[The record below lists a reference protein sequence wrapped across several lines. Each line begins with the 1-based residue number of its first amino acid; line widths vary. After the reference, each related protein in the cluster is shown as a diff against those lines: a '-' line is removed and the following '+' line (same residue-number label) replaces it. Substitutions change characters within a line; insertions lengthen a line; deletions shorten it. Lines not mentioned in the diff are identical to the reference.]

1 MKFLKK
7 KFYSALIKSNFFL
20 RIVHEE
26 MFIEMHKWLTAI
38 CQHIDTQDACLVDEV
53 TNNHKKMIDWMIQSL
68 IRLARDRE
76 ELSNEIKKLIYNP
89 NTSIEVIV
97 KNGEKLIV
105 IIENFT
111 VYLMGYNIC
120 KEKKV
125 NLFLNFIFL

>member
-1 MKFLKK
+1 
-7 KFYSALIKSNFFL
+7 
-20 RIVHEE
+20 
-26 MFIEMHKWLTAI
+26 MHKWLTAI

-68 IRLARDRE
+68 IRLAPDRE
-76 ELSNEIKKLIYNP
+76 ELSNEVKKLIYNP

-111 VYLMGYNIC
+111 VYLMGYNIFV
-120 KEKKV
+120 KKKR
-125 NLFLNFIFL
+125 LIYF